1 MTLTDRHL
9 DELKRE
15 RWLGFEAET
24 LRYRRLLQGD
34 TDQLCR
40 FAERAK
46 RDTDVLAI
54 CAIGEALIAEGGLG
68 LKPLR
73 RDGFIGVLLATLV
86 EEGRYPQALA
96 VFDSMT
102 NEDRAAGKVWVM
114 RAKALAGLADLKG
127 AREAIQQ
134 ALELDPQV
142 RDGREFKALLVER
155 RALRSQLEGGGI
167 GWAGLRR
174 LVDVHLELDLEDFA
188 ARLIKNRMPA
198 LPTPGAGDYDD
209 GLAMLKTAK
218 DLLGP
223 AFVLGAAKLL
233 EPARQDD
240 RLRALIAECRIAI
253 GRAGEATGPDHGGRD
268 LRLQR
273 ALAAAEMGDIEEA
286 VGRLGKMTVELRE
299 DLEVR
304 AALDYLVGRA
314 VLEQSPL
321 ELRRSGGDRRIF
333 NLMPFNDEIPLL
345 KIHLAE
351 MAEWVDL
358 FVVAESEV
366 TFTGQAKPLHFERHK
381 AEFAQYAD
389 KILHVIVPEHPAA
402 FHSPWGRDFRQRDLA
417 VTALSGLAA
426 ADDLVL
432 LTDVDEIID
441 RRALEGFEGDFAG
454 LRMAL
459 FRFFLNYRPAPG
471 NLPIRRTGAV
481 ARGDLLARFGSSYL
495 RFDLARRKDGQLL
508 PNAGWHFTSI
518 CDPER
523 LVAKVNSYAHQ
534 ERTAAWRDLDA
545 VDRLLSEIKTG
556 RCERGWERAEID
568 ESFPAYIRERQG
580 ELADLLVSAPAE
592 EGAEA

>member
-9 DELKRE
+9 NELKRE
-15 RWLGFEAET
+15 RWVGFEAET

-34 TDQLCR
+34 ADQLYR
-40 FAERAK
+40 LAERAK
-46 RDTDVLAI
+46 RDTDILAI

-73 RDGFIGVLLATLV
+73 RDGFIGVLLTTLV
-86 EEGRYPQALA
+86 EEGRYAQALA

-102 NEDRAAGKVWVM
+102 LEDQAAGKVWVM
-114 RAKALAGLADLKG
+114 RAKALAGLADLQG
-127 AREAIQQ
+127 AREAIQR
-134 ALELDPQV
+134 ALELEPEV
-142 RDGREFKALLVER
+142 RGGREFKALLVER
-155 RALRSQLEGGGI
+155 RALRSKLEGGQI

-174 LVDVHLELDLEDFA
+174 LVDIHLELDLKDLA
-188 ARLIKNRMPA
+188 GRLIRNRMPA
-198 LPTPGAGDYDD
+198 LPPPTAADYDD
-209 GLAMLKTAK
+209 GLAMLKAAIGV
-218 DLLGP
+218 LSP
-223 AFVLGAAKLL
+223 AFVLSNAKLL
-233 EPARQDD
+233 EPVRQDD
-240 RLRALIAECRIAI
+240 RLRALVAECRIAI
-253 GRAGEATGPDHGGRD
+253 GRAGEATGQDHGGRD

-273 ALAAAEMGDIEEA
+273 ALAAAETGDIEEA
-286 VGRLGKMTVELRE
+286 VARLGKMTVELRE

-321 ELRRSGGDRRIF
+321 ELRPAGGPRRTF

-358 FVVAESEV
+358 FVIAESEV
-366 TFTGQAKPLHFERHK
+366 TFTGQPKPLHFERHK

-389 KILHVIVPEHPAA
+389 KILHVIVPEHPVA

-432 LTDVDEIID
+432 LTDVDEILD

-481 ARGDLLARFGSSYL
+481 ARADLLARFGSSYL

-518 CDPER
+518 CDPAR

-556 RCERGWERAEID
+556 QCEKGWERVEID
-568 ESFPAYIRERQG
+568 ESFPAYIRERQD
-580 ELADLLVSAPAE
+580 ELADLVISAAE
-592 EGAEA
+592 EPAQA